1 MAHYVKTQKIQ
12 CHYGEPKPDC
22 PICHG
27 SGWEHPLKNEPEFK
41 LPCHCRLE
49 GMTFDEPVDEL
60 MLVEVE
66 PLPDGGARV
75 HMEDV
80 SLDSN

>member
-1 MAHYVKTQKIQ
+1 MAHYVKTQSIQ
-12 CHYGEPKPDC
+12 CHYGEAKPDC
-22 PICHG
+22 SICQG
-27 SGWEHPLKNEPEFK
+27 TGWMYPLENEPGFK
-41 LPCHCRLE
+41 LPCECRLE
-49 GMTFDEPVDEL
+49 GMIFDKPVDEL

-80 SLDSN
+80 PIDTN